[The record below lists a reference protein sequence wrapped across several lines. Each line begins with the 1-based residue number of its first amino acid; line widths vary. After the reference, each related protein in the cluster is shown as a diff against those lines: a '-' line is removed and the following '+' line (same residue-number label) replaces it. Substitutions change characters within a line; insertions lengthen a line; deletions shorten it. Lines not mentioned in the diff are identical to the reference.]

1 MGMQHYPAYDILV
14 SPPVLYGLPAAY
26 VIVAIAGNF
35 AMRSRPAFE
44 VGLAMKV
51 YNVAQIV
58 LCVYMSLGM
67 LPALGFPNTFGING
81 KYTEAGEW
89 FILVHYLSKFMD
101 WFDTLW
107 MILKKKSH
115 VQMSFLH
122 LYHHATIG
130 VVWGYLL
137 STGNGNGTCQ
147 YGAFINSVTHVI
159 MYTHFL
165 WTSFGLKNPFK
176 NLVTMWQITQFYS
189 CFLHACTVLFIYP
202 DWEKQLPLRFA
213 WLQFCYHLTMIY
225 LFTFK
230 LHWVPQFLKDP
241 AMVTKSKSH

>member
-1 MGMQHYPAYDILV
+1 MKHFPQYNFLV
-14 SPPVLYGLPAAY
+14 EPPVLYGVPCAY
-26 VIVAIAGNF
+26 VIAAIAGNF
-35 AMRSRPAFE
+35 AMRGRKAVE
-44 VGLAMKV
+44 VGFAMKL

-58 LCVYMSLGM
+58 LCIYMSVGM
-67 LPALGFPNTFGING
+67 LPALGFPNIFGIG
-81 KYTEAGEW
+81 TPYTEAGEW
-89 FILVHYLSKFMD
+89 FVLVHYMSKFMD

-107 MILKKKSH
+107 MVLKKKSH

-137 STGNGNGTCQ
+137 STGNGNGTAQ

-165 WTSFGLKNPFK
+165 WTSFGFKNPFK
-176 NLVTMWQITQFYS
+176 SLVTTWQIAQFYS
-189 CFLHACTVLFIYP
+189 CFLHALCVLFFMAEQEVYFP
-202 DWEKQLPLRFA
+202 KKYGWM
-213 WLQFCYHLTMIY
+213 QFSYHITMIY

-230 LHWVPQFLKDP
+230 LHWVPTWLKDP
-241 AMVTKSKSH
+241 ALAKTKEK